1 MKEVITLEWKL
12 EEGVL
17 TIYPQGDLDLVMARA
32 MKEYVENILYSRL
45 GVKNLV
51 INLKGVRFIDS
62 SGLGMLIGCYK
73 YMQGRQGSMML
84 SDASASVYRIL
95 ELSGMKKLMPILR
108 QDV

>member
-1 MKEVITLEWKL
+1 MEWKL

-17 TIYPQGDLDLVMARA
+17 TIYPQGDLDLVTARA

>member
-1 MKEVITLEWKL
+1 MEWKL
-12 EEGVL
+12 EDGVL
-17 TIYPQGDLDLVMARA
+17 TVYPQGDLDLVTAKT
-32 MKEYVENILYSRL
+32 MKEHVENILYSRL
-45 GVKNLV
+45 GVKSLV

-73 YMQGRQGSMML
+73 YMQGRQGGMML
-84 SDASASVYRIL
+84 SETSASLYRIL